1 VTVLKLSPRFRKQLS
16 DLELSLEL
24 RTIIAGISGLDD

>member
-1 VTVLKLSPRFRKQLS
+1 MTVLKLSPRFRKQLS

-24 RTIIAGISGLDD
+24 RTIIAVISGFDD